1 MKDRLFF
8 MFGRKSMSKRK
19 SKKLFSRTAQYV
31 HPKNVHAV
39 PMRGGFRI

>member
-1 MKDRLFF
+1 
-8 MFGRKSMSKRK
+8 MFGRKKMGRFK
-19 SKKLFSRTAQYV
+19 SRRLFSRTAQYV